1 MSIVAWCVLC
11 DHGERGKIIH
21 KRILSIAQKSSS
33 SLPLKTEVHRL
44 NVAQQ
49 RTKRSLNGST
59 FKRYSNFCSCC
70 CRLKDAPPREWNL
83 IYSMNWK
90 LSSVVDAKHT
100 KIPIW
105 EKCKYYRK
113 KKKDRFR
120 YNEQKNILRSA
131 VKVSREFS
139 FFFFQFWHRGPSMV
153 AKIFQIPNVEIKSSQ
168 INDTSESHLSD
179 ESEQKPKP
187 EMLS

>member
-100 KIPIW
+100 KLIW

-113 KKKDRFR
+113 KERLFPIWWTKKYIAFSG
-120 YNEQKNILRSA
+120 ES
-131 VKVSREFS
+131 VSRILI
-139 FFFFQFWHRGPSMV
+139 FFFNFDTEDRRWWQKYFKSQTW
-153 AKIFQIPNVEIKSSQ
+153 KSSRV
-168 INDTSESHLSD
+168 
-179 ESEQKPKP
+179 K
-187 EMLS
+187 